1 MRENFP
7 IFEHYP
13 GLVYLDSAATTQK
26 PRVVIEA
33 ERYFYEWQN
42 ANVHRGIYPLADKAT
57 AAYENTR
64 EKARAFLNAREA
76 GEIIFTSGATAG
88 INLVAQSYAAG
99 SLQEGDVV
107 IISAMEH
114 HSNLIPW
121 QQVCLQKKARLLVI
135 PVTPDGALDL
145 SALPAMLRENRVKLL
160 AVTHI
165 SNTLGTINPIAGIIA
180 LAHQYSVPVLV
191 DAAQS
196 AASHRPDVQALD
208 ADFLVFSAHKM
219 FGPTGVGVLY
229 GKKALLEQMPPWQ
242 FGGEMIRDVTFDC
255 TVFAGLPHKFEA
267 GTPNIAGVAAFGAA
281 LDFIISLDRE
291 AITGHNK
298 ALLEYATGEMSRI
311 PGLEIIGRA
320 KEKSGILSFVLH
332 AAHPHDIATILG
344 EQQICIRA
352 GHHCTQPLMD
362 ALELPATARAS
373 FSIYNTEEDIVRL
386 VAGIKQVQRL
396 MGA

>member
-64 EKARAFLNAREA
+64 EKARAFLNAREV

>member
-26 PRVVIEA
+26 PRVVIGA

-42 ANVHRGIYPLADKAT
+42 ANVHRGIYPLAEKAT
-57 AAYENTR
+57 TAYENTR

-99 SLQEGDVV
+99 LLQEGDVV
-107 IISAMEH
+107 IVSAMEH

-135 PVTPDGALDL
+135 PVTRDGALDL
-145 SALPAMLRENRVKLL
+145 SVLPAMLRENRVKLL

-208 ADFLVFSAHKM
+208 ADFLVFSAHKV

-229 GKKALLEQMPPWQ
+229 GKKAWLEQMPPWQ
-242 FGGEMIRDVTFDC
+242 FGGEMIRDVTFEH
-255 TVFAGLPHKFEA
+255 TEFAGLPQKFEA

-281 LDFIISLDRE
+281 LDFIMGLDRE

-320 KEKSGILSFVLH
+320 KEKSGILSFVLS

-362 ALELPATARAS
+362 ALGLPATARAS
-373 FSIYNTEEDIVRL
+373 FSIYNTEEDVVRL
-386 VAGIKQVQRL
+386 VAGIKQVLRL